1 MSRRKS
7 PALVGIVEEERVLGE
22 EASSLGIRYP
32 NLIFSQ
38 LRNLLGRS
46 AGDAEV
52 QRLVQQNLLPYTVV
66 DHPERG
72 TAALQVNE
80 TTSYLVEELVA
91 GIFQYAKQITDAQAG
106 ESVVDTVVVVPA
118 WFGVAQRQ
126 AVIDAASLAGLNVLG
141 LVNGHAAA
149 ALQFGIERDFAKK
162 EQTVI
167 LYDIGSGSTEA
178 ALVKYSVYGKPGSSK
193 GVTNQFEVLDVEWDH
208 SLGSNSLD
216 LLLAE
221 HFAKEFMDKGGG
233 DVRKSPKAMA
243 KLRKQVRRTKEVLSA
258 NSAAPISVEEL
269 HEGKDFQS
277 SIKREEFEAMA
288 GDYWKRVA
296 APLTKLLARNKLA
309 AKDVDAVE
317 LLGGGSRVPKLQAEL
332 SAALG
337 GRHLDR
343 HLDADEA
350 LVLGAGLFAA
360 NLSSSFRLRKF
371 GMTDIAAFGV
381 SFESHDLHLPAA
393 AAAPA
398 KDAAASSKASKKS
411 KAKGKKGAAAVEEE
425 AVEPL
430 ASSKSGH
437 VLKNLLPAGKK
448 LPIKRAIKYTNLTI
462 DGFSFEL
469 RYNASTVHGLPPGV
483 ESPELAK
490 YTVAGIQDAIKRY
503 NQSGVT
509 TLRFEADYSS
519 LLHFSS
525 AECVVELEVIEDKV
539 IEVPVPANETE
550 RAAANAT
557 DDAAGDKDKDAASK
571 DAGADSKGD
580 KDAGK
585 DETAKADDEQQAEKK
600 EGDAAAGGDAAN
612 ATEAA
617 APANK
622 TVFIKKTIQVPRRKV
637 FHVTLNVTGDGPR
650 HAPLSG
656 EPLKQAQAHLAA
668 WVAAETVKAATAK
681 AKNDLEAYII
691 ATREKL
697 ETQEALQ
704 QVTTEEARVKFI
716 EQLTEAEDWLY
727 GDGEAEAAD
736 AFTTRLAGLKA
747 VGEPIARRAAELELR
762 PQAAGAFSSRLAG
775 LKAVGE
781 PIARR
786 AAELELRPQVLS
798 AVKEQSEAA
807 EKLIASW
814 ADTKPWI
821 NENDTKA
828 AADKLEEFTQWLQQQ
843 IEAQDKKEPT
853 EEPAFIAM
861 DVVTKWEGVQKAL
874 RKTDSKRKPKP
885 PKPAANETASANETA
900 AAEGAAEGTAE
911 GAEGAGADAG
921 GEAGAGAEE
930 SAGEQEGGDSSSSST
945 AAEDEELPAHEEL

>member
-381 SFESHDLHLPAA
+381 SFESHDLHLPPA

-691 ATREKL
+691 VTREKL

-704 QVTTEEARVKFI
+704 QVTTEEARVMFI

-736 AFTTRLAGLKA
+736 AFST
-747 VGEPIARRAAELELR
+747 
-762 PQAAGAFSSRLAG
+762 RLAG

-843 IEAQDKKEPT
+843 VEAQDKKEPT

-874 RKTDSKRKPKP
+874 HKTDSKRKPKP

-930 SAGEQEGGDSSSSST
+930 SAGEQEGGDSSSSSST

>member
-221 HFAKEFMDKGGG
+221 HFAKEFMDKGCG

-381 SFESHDLHLPAA
+381 SFESRDLHLPAA

-539 IEVPVPANETE
+539 IEVPVPANKTE

-622 TVFIKKTIQVPRRKV
+622 TVLIKKTIQVPRRKV

-650 HAPLSG
+650 HALLSG

-762 PQAAGAFSSRLAG
+762 PQ
-775 LKAVGE
+775 
-781 PIARR
+781 
-786 AAELELRPQVLS
+786 VLS

-843 IEAQDKKEPT
+843 VEAQDKKEPT